1 MNRIIHVIKSP
12 SFNSDG
18 RLQKWIKSLSENGF
32 ENTVHIVEDNNTTQQ
47 TESVSGAQVNRK
59 NLFFRSIFPQ
69 RKGYFFKV
77 PEYFLKTASFIAKQK
92 FEYLIFH
99 DVQQYLNIT
108 YYLFFHRKRNFKII
122 WDLHELPHGVML
134 NNTILKKYLSYII
147 RNVDLV
153 VYTSNERRDYILN
166 KLGENPE
173 RKFSILNNY
182 PDKNFITSPLQE
194 LDSPHFVNNKP
205 YFLWLGAA
213 INLRN
218 FKAFFNAYKTYS
230 DQFNLIIL
238 GKVENVFKNEID
250 DLASQ
255 GKLFNAFVKQSE
267 IIKYIDNSY
276 LSGVLYNSRTTNNF
290 LCEPNR
296 LYQLV
301 CRNIPVIVGNN
312 PTMANLVKKYKI
324 GYVLQDDGV
333 HEEGITKAINNIIE
347 NYSTYKE
354 MSKKNNYEAIFS
366 WENQMDNIIRQIK

>member
-1 MNRIIHVIKSP
+1 MKRIIHVIKSP

-18 RLQKWIKSLSENGF
+18 RLQKWIKSLSENRF
-32 ENTVHIVEDNNTTQQ
+32 ENTVHIVEDSNTNQQ
-47 TESVSGAQVNRK
+47 TETVGGANVNRK

-77 PEYFLKTASFIAKQK
+77 PEYFFKTVSFLNKQK

-122 WDLHELPHGVML
+122 WDLHELPHGIML
-134 NNTILKKYLSYII
+134 NNVILKKHLRYII

-153 VYTSNERRDYILN
+153 VYTSNERRNYILN

-173 RKFSILNNY
+173 KKFSILNNY
-182 PDKNFITSPLQE
+182 PDKNFIISPKQE
-194 LDSPHFVNNKP
+194 LEVPHFGNNNP

-213 INLRN
+213 INGRN

-230 DQFNLIIL
+230 EEFNLVIL
-238 GKVENVFKNEID
+238 GKVENVFKKEID
-250 DLASQ
+250 ELSDQ

-267 IIKYIDNSY
+267 IIKYIDNCY
-276 LSGVLYNSRTTNNF
+276 LSVVLYNSRTTNNF

-312 PTMANLVKKYKI
+312 PTMANLINKYKI
-324 GYVLQDDGV
+324 GNVLEDDGV
-333 HEEGITKAINNIIE
+333 DEEGIKNAIDAIIQ
-347 NYSTYKE
+347 NYSVYKE
-354 MSKKNNYEAIFS
+354 ISKKNNYEAIFS
-366 WENQMDNIIRQIK
+366 WENQIENIIRQIK